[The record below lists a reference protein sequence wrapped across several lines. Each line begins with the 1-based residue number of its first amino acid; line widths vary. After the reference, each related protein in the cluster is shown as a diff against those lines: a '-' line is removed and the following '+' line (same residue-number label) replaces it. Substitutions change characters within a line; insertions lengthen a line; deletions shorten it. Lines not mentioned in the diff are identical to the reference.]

1 MLLQAGVSRVGY
13 IREQLDPVRSG
24 LVVSGPGA
32 AAKVRKLREEG
43 FTGPL
48 LADPAVYTVAA
59 ASEDDPFPDV
69 SKGQLAFGDPLQLS
83 LEEQVDHR
91 AGATAAMTPT
101 GYLYAEDSDA
111 LKAAVHQVLK
121 LEDPHVFFSV
131 PMDVGWLRDDAVGQ
145 LIAWLNVVPNPK
157 AVMLGGQMDPLAG
170 FSQAV
175 GNLKRL
181 LAEVPGTAL
190 LRADLAAFGAL
201 AHGAV
206 FTAFGAT
213 SSVRHIVPPGQ
224 AAKRST
230 GGPNSPS
237 VLLPELM
244 DFFLGETLAKR
255 FAAGLAPV
263 CRCAACDGLVLDT
276 FIDNHWQVPA
286 AAHNAAVLMEW
297 LRTMDAV
304 EPAGRPAW
312 WQQRCRR
319 AVDRYPVLNAELD
332 HPGFSASGAR
342 CGRSPLISHGRT
354 TALAL
359 APGACGRHTA
369 WPGGPRRRSRT
380 ARRLGDEYAQR
391 RICTDRLCSDQDLL
405 RDPSADRAHA
415 NPARCADT
423 SHCGPRTVTE
433 DSSVRRR
440 ETTAERPE
448 IDHLRA
454 GSKGGRASCRAGG
467 RRESVPGTRRG
478 PDRVDPGPFGSSGD
492 RI

>member
-1 MLLQAGVSRVGY
+1 
-13 IREQLDPVRSG
+13 VRSG
-24 LVVSGPGA
+24 FVVSGSGA

-69 SKGQLAFGDPLQLS
+69 SSGQLAFGDPLQLS
-83 LEEQVDHR
+83 IEEQVGHR

-101 GYLYAEDSDA
+101 GYLHAEDSDA

-131 PMDVGWLRDDAVGQ
+131 PVDVGWLRDDAVGQ
-145 LIAWLNVVPNPK
+145 LIAWLNVVPNPQ

-213 SSVRHIVPPGQ
+213 SSMRHIVPPGQ
-224 AAKRST
+224 AAKRSA

-263 CRCAACDGLVLDT
+263 CGLRRARAGHLRRQSLAGAGRRPQRRGADGVAAHHGRRRAGRAARV
-276 FIDNHWQVPA
+276 VA
-286 AAHNAAVLMEW
+286 AAL
-297 LRTMDAV
+297 
-304 EPAGRPAW
+304 PAR
-312 WQQRCRR
+312 
-319 AVDRYPVLNAELD
+319 
-332 HPGFSASGAR
+332 
-342 CGRSPLISHGRT
+342 
-354 TALAL
+354 
-359 APGACGRHTA
+359 
-369 WPGGPRRRSRT
+369 GGP
-380 ARRLGDEYAQR
+380 L
-391 RICTDRLCSDQDLL
+391 
-405 RDPSADRAHA
+405 
-415 NPARCADT
+415 
-423 SHCGPRTVTE
+423 
-433 DSSVRRR
+433 
-440 ETTAERPE
+440 
-448 IDHLRA
+448 
-454 GSKGGRASCRAGG
+454 
-467 RRESVPGTRRG
+467 
-478 PDRVDPGPFGSSGD
+478 PGPQ
-492 RI
+492 R

>member
-1 MLLQAGVSRVGY
+1 MTESFPSPRPGAGSDPAEPPDPPLTQPPSVPGQLQGRMLLQAGVSRVGY

-24 LVVSGPGA
+24 LVVSGAGA

-69 SKGQLAFGDPLQLS
+69 SQGQLAFGDPLQLS
-83 LEEQVDHR
+83 IEEQVGHR

-101 GYLYAEDSDA
+101 GYLHAEDSDA

-121 LEDPHVFFSV
+121 LEDPRVFFSV
-131 PMDVGWLRDDAVGQ
+131 PVDVAWLRDDAVGQ

-201 AHGAV
+201 AHGAA

-224 AAKRST
+224 AAKRSP

-276 FIDNHWQVPA
+276 FVSNHWQVSA

-297 LRTMDAV
+297 LRSMDAV
-304 EPAGRPAW
+304 EPAGRPGW

-332 HPGFSASGAR
+332 HPGFSAFKVPQQLLQWAQTPVG
-342 CGRSPLISHGRT
+342 PQ
-354 TALAL
+354 
-359 APGACGRHTA
+359 AP
-369 WPGGPRRRSRT
+369 ST
-380 ARRLGDEYAQR
+380 ARPVAG
-391 RICTDRLCSDQDLL
+391 
-405 RDPSADRAHA
+405 
-415 NPARCADT
+415 
-423 SHCGPRTVTE
+423 
-433 DSSVRRR
+433 
-440 ETTAERPE
+440 AERGEP
-448 IDHLRA
+448 
-454 GSKGGRASCRAGG
+454 
-467 RRESVPGTRRG
+467 
-478 PDRVDPGPFGSSGD
+478 
-492 RI
+492 